1 MDVAVT
7 PMSLEEPLLQEV
19 EASVTTVFRDAFGIN
34 VQLVSS
40 KKVESSQ
47 VYTGDVT
54 GVVGLVQDS
63 LEGNLIVSFGETVIF
78 EVLSKVYGRKFTE
91 IDSIVQEGAGELANM
106 IFGQLKIRLNG
117 RGHNLKMSL
126 PSVVAGR
133 RHRIQSAVSSSN
145 LVALFGYD
153 DKRFEVAV
161 ALQKF
166 GKAG

>member
-1 MDVAVT
+1 MDVSVT

-19 EASVTTVFRDAFGIN
+19 ESSVKTVFRDAFGIN

-40 KKVESSQ
+40 RKVESSQ

-54 GVVGLVQDS
+54 GIVGQS
-63 LEGNLIVSFGETVIF
+63 LIF
-78 EVLSKVYGRKFTE
+78 EVLAKVYGRSFSE
-91 IDSIVQEGAGELANM
+91 IDDIVQEGAGELANM
-106 IFGQLKIRLNG
+106 IFGQLKLRLNG
-117 RGHNLKMSL
+117 RGHALKMSL
-126 PSVVAGR
+126 PSVIAGR
-133 RHRIQSAVSSSN
+133 NHRIQSAVSSSN

-166 GKAG
+166 GSP